1 MLENWKYNMFKFGNF
16 DLGQF
21 VKTELTKQVQKSFID
36 NHIARNG
43 VSALSSSVS
52 KKALNAKSK
61 AADGIAMGEQLNG
74 DFIPIIYG
82 YIGMTNKQ
90 YDEGQKP
97 SEVDTEKTTQQ
108 VRIAVSE
115 GPIVGMGEPQNL
127 YDFTSRGPSPDYRDF
142 VLKNVVLDEQYVI
155 HPVTGVANYKDLKFR
170 MTQGEGN
177 LNYTFN
183 GKIEKHNPL
192 ISDGSDPDL
201 DITDAA
207 NDTVPTNRLNDLT
220 DVQAGR
226 GENYVLYWN
235 NETSQWE
242 AKAFNT
248 LLNQAGLNYQGGA
261 GGSGGSGGDGGSG
274 GRGGRGGIG
283 PITGVPLKY
292 TQWNPPPA
300 HVRTRGGE
308 VETTT
313 VVTEYSA
320 PSTVDTSLGA
330 PLRKEGATDPYFS
343 TTITDVDDNTNAVK
357 FTFAAPNGIYK
368 ELVTTTTVKNG
379 EIVSCGTERPITD
392 SGDLNCLTPDIT
404 IADDGLSSVTKTRVA
419 GTARVRIAITT
430 ELCGREFILDE
441 RVVSVSSLRNGFYSQ
456 TETIYLSQMNAGFGY
471 ITDNDGSQQMEP
483 IGQDVTPDCDPTNA
497 DTYDYSNYTLQDYL
511 TVYPNQILQAGQ
523 SLTIY
528 AWILEDE
535 EENEISTPV
544 YLQSV
549 CVTDSMNVYESQYS
563 TGETTQ
569 GGYTL
574 LQGTHHH
581 ENGFAAFEGD
591 TSNAGG
597 YALAN
602 ERQVCDIASGSY
614 GPDKNN
620 EPLVVQDGNAAGS
633 IGDDGTTGTTGVTGT
648 AGSAGQ
654 SGTATAPEADP
665 IPSVESS
672 NSIYTGDGTSAQF
685 TLSAATVIHSD
696 PLESVNLTISV
707 PSSAGDLDV
716 QTVHGS
722 VSAIGRG
729 THQLTLVGTK
739 ANLQATL
746 DSGLK
751 FTSSTAAQ
759 GDIPITFYISGAGG
773 NSTENYSIRTQA
785 QVEPVA
791 PTFTITISGATGDFW
806 CHVRDKSIMNTVS
819 ASGTIDDIAAAV
831 AQEIN
836 DYPSFPKWT
845 AEANGNLITVTG
857 PVALGDRYNGIIP
870 DNQATG
876 GNLMA
881 VFITP
886 IGGGVSGNRISQ
898 PKTDTSRLINQK
910 NFVKFGSY
918 SNALNDPDVAWAEV
932 VYRPE
937 QDSGTSNLSEIGLV
951 VLGRKNLQEPI
962 NDSFMTF
969 DEWLGYNFNHPVSA
983 VTEGQSKNYTF
994 SQNAAGHFYEYLT
1007 NTRYGLG
1014 SEIKLN
1020 ELPYE
1025 NWVQFHQDVYDAMAW
1040 CEDYGIKTNGIIFG
1054 QESKIE
1060 ALQMIAAVFAG
1071 RFAYVNGY
1079 PRLMFEGQCYDHN
1092 YTHVDRTTGAQSQ
1105 YTRTANLKKLVNQSS
1120 SANLVYSGSSL
1131 DNVFNKITVKYNDRG
1146 NYFKLKDAKL
1156 EVAQNSAEYPFDFD
1170 RETTI
1175 EYWGVG
1181 DERLAQFLAKQ
1192 HFETERANAET
1203 VSYVAG
1209 WDHYDVFPND
1219 IIMLNDT
1226 LRMDRQYVGGRVVAD
1241 NGDGTIRLDRDC
1253 GSGTIYVTDSF
1264 GNICEGTASGT
1275 TATVSAQTGVFY
1287 NPETDSDETV
1297 TGYFVEGSTWNMDAN
1312 DDNLYRV
1319 VAIEESEDGIYA
1331 VTAQKHDVD
1340 KYNRIRQYAD
1350 QY

>member
-1 MLENWKYNMFKFGNF
+1 MFKFGNF

-61 AADGIAMGEQLNG
+61 SADGIAMGEQLNG

-115 GPIVGMGEPQNL
+115 GPIVGMGKPLNL
-127 YDFTSRGPSPDYRDF
+127 YDFVTEGPSSAYRDF

-207 NDTVPTNRLNDLT
+207 NDTVNTNRLNDLT
-220 DVQAGR
+220 DVQAGK

-235 NETSQWE
+235 HATSQWE

-248 LLNQAGLNYQGGA
+248 LLNQAGLEYQGGA

-292 TQWNPPPA
+292 TQFNPPPA
-300 HVRTRGGE
+300 HVITRGSE

-313 VVTEYSA
+313 TVTEYSA
-320 PSTVDTSLGA
+320 PATTDSSLGA
-330 PLRKEGATDPYFS
+330 PLRKEGATDPYFT

-357 FTFAAPNGIYK
+357 FTFAAPDGIYK
-368 ELVTTTTVKNG
+368 EIVTTTTVKNG
-379 EIVSCGTERPITD
+379 EVVACGTERPITD
-392 SGDLNCLTPDIT
+392 SGNLNCLTPDIT

-471 ITDNDGSQQMEP
+471 LTDNDGSQQIGP
-483 IGQDVTPDCDPTNA
+483 IDPDATPDCDPSNP
-497 DTYDYSNYTLQDYL
+497 DSYNYSNYTLQDYL
-511 TVYPNQILQAGQ
+511 TTYPNQIMQAADT
-523 SLTIY
+523 LTIY

-535 EENEISTPV
+535 VENEISTPV

-563 TGETTQ
+563 TGETTAS
-569 GGYTL
+569 GYTL
-574 LQGTHHH
+574 LQGQHH
-581 ENGFAAFEGD
+581 EYGIAAFEGD
-591 TSNAGG
+591 TSNANG
-597 YALAN
+597 YGLAN
-602 ERQVCDIASGSY
+602 ERQVCDIANGSY
-614 GPDKNN
+614 GPDKNS
-620 EPLVVQDGNAAGS
+620 EPLVVQDGNATGS
-633 IGDDGTTGTTGVTGT
+633 QGDDGTTGTTGVTGT

-654 SGTATAPEADP
+654 SGTATAPQADP

-672 NSIYTGDGTSAQF
+672 NSIYTGDGTSGVF
-685 TLSAATVIHSD
+685 TLSAVTVIHAD
-696 PLESVNLTISV
+696 PLENVTLTITI

-722 VSAIGRG
+722 VTAIGRN
-729 THQLTLVGTK
+729 THQLTLAGTK
-739 ANLQATL
+739 ANLQPTL

-751 FTSSTAAQ
+751 FRSSTSAQ
-759 GDIPITFYISGAGG
+759 GDIDIDFYISGAGG
-773 NSTENYSIRTQA
+773 NSREIYKIRTQA

-791 PTFTITISGATGDFW
+791 PTFTITISGATGNIR
-806 CHVRDKSIMNTVS
+806 CMTRQNEYIMNTVS
-819 ASGTIDDIAAAV
+819 ASGTINDIAAAV

-836 DYPSFPKWT
+836 DDNSIPDWT
-845 AEANGNLITVTG
+845 ATASGNLITVTG
-857 PVALGDRYNGIIP
+857 PTALGDRYNGIIP
-870 DNQATG
+870 SNGATG

-881 VFITP
+881 AFFTP
-886 IGGGVSGNRISQ
+886 IGGGVSG
-898 PKTDTSRLINQK
+898 SRINQPTVNTTRMANSK

-918 SNALNDPDVAWAEV
+918 SNALNDVNVAWAEV

-951 VLGRKNLQEPI
+951 VIGRKNIQEPI

-969 DEWLGYNFNHPVSA
+969 DTWLGYNFNHPVSA

-1079 PRLMFEGQCYDHN
+1079 PRLLFEGQCYDHN

-1146 NYFKLKDAKL
+1146 NYFKLKDANL
-1156 EVAQNSAEYPFDFD
+1156 EVAQNSADYPFDFD

-1219 IIMLNDT
+1219 IIMLNDS
-1226 LRMDRQYVGGRVVAD
+1226 LRMDKQYVGGRVVSD
-1241 NGDGTIRLDRDC
+1241 NGDGTVTLDRDC
-1253 GSGTIYVTDSF
+1253 GGGVIYVTDSH
-1264 GNICEGTASGT
+1264 GNICTGEASGT
-1275 TATVSAQTGVFY
+1275 TAQVSAGTGEVY
-1287 NPETDSDETV
+1287 NPETEQFETV

-1319 VAIEESEDGIYA
+1319 IAIEESEDGIYA

-1340 KYNRIRQYAD
+1340 KYNRIRTYAD